1 MEGESLHILIKY
13 TQKQIHFVIILTKI
27 ACVDREASL
36 AVSKFGTVS
45 PTPVCPNNLLTL
57 MIIIID
63 SSWNTAHKSNIL

>member
-13 TQKQIHFVIILTKI
+13 TRKQIHFIILTKI

-57 MIIIID
+57 MIITID